1 MLLLGYPFSLMLS
14 KKEKTT
20 IAAISVGHF
29 INDSYSNMLGPLLP
43 LLMAKLGFSLGQAGF
58 LGSLLVFSSSLT
70 QPLYGYLGDRYVHRA
85 FVIYGPLVTAVFMS
99 LIGTAPGFFWL
110 ALFLLLGGVGIAAFH
125 PQAAAL
131 VSSSGK
137 DRQGFSMSIF
147 VTSGSL
153 GYAFGPT
160 LATLFILRFGLEYS
174 YLTAVPGIVIG
185 LWLMRLV
192 PKDLSSVKSHQQR
205 KEGISLHQL
214 WRPLLVLY
222 LLVVIRSAV
231 QFTLSQFLPLYYT
244 QLGFSVKQGAFFLT
258 LFLVSG
264 GIGGFFGGHLADRFG
279 GKKVMAAS
287 MLGTTPLLLAFL
299 FLPGF
304 WSVFALVL
312 TGLFLL
318 STIPVNVVIAQQLAP
333 HHSSTVSAMMMGF
346 AWGAGGILVL
356 PIAGL
361 LAEWYGF
368 TVTYAII
375 SLLPLLGFL
384 LTLRLPA
391 GVGDRRAAEPVDL
404 SEGF

>member
-1 MLLLGYPFSLMLS
+1 MLTKSQ
-14 KKEKTT
+14 KTT
-20 IAAISVGHF
+20 IAAISAGHF
-29 INDSYSNMLGPLLP
+29 VNDSYSNMLGPLLP
-43 LLMAKLGFSLGQAGF
+43 LLMAKLGFSLSQAGF

-85 FVIYGPLVTAVFMS
+85 FAVYGPLVTAVFMS
-99 LIGTAPGFFWL
+99 MIGIAPGYYTL
-110 ALFLLLGGVGIAAFH
+110 AVFLLLGGVGIAAFH

-131 VSSSGK
+131 VSSAAKG
-137 DRQGFSMSIF
+137 RQGFSMSVF
-147 VTSGSL
+147 VTCGSL

-160 LATLFILRFGLEYS
+160 LATLFILSFGLERS
-174 YLTAVPGIVIG
+174 YLTAVPGILIG

-192 PKDLSSVKSHQQR
+192 PGNLSSVKSHQER
-205 KEGISLHQL
+205 AEGIQLRRL

-244 QLGFSVKQGAFFLT
+244 AQGYSVKQGAFFLT

-264 GIGGFFGGHLADRFG
+264 GVGGFFGGHLADRFG
-279 GKKVMAAS
+279 GRKVMAAS

-299 FLPGF
+299 FLPGL
-304 WSVFALVL
+304 WSVIALVC

-333 HHSSTVSAMMMGF
+333 NHSSTVSAMMMGF

-356 PIAGL
+356 PLAGL
-361 LAEWYGF
+361 LAENYGF
-368 TVTYAII
+368 TFTYAVL
-375 SLLPLLGFL
+375 SVLPLLGFL
-384 LTLRLPA
+384 LTLQLPSA
-391 GVGDRRAAEPVDL
+391 VGSRPAPESVDL